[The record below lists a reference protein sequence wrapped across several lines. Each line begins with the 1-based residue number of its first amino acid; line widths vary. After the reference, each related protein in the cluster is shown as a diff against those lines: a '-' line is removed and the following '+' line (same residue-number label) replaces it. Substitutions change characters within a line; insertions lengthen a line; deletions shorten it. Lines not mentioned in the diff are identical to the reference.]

1 MLYSVGSL
9 QVMTKGR
16 PTTRRG
22 QRQQVL
28 DDFSFSQNENKG
40 KTVQN
45 NTNSSVLVDGA
56 RNRHAEVNGGI
67 VEQWV
72 GARIV
77 TWILRTRFGVSEQK
91 VRFQQSCQLVQCG
104 LLSELFMV
112 ALIFFVS
119 QYGQDNIL

>member
-1 MLYSVGSL
+1 
-9 QVMTKGR
+9 MTKGR

-45 NTNSSVLVDGA
+45 NTNSSVLMDGA

-91 VRFQQSCQLVQCG
+91 VRSQQSCQLVRRIA
-104 LLSELFMV
+104 SIRTKM
-112 ALIFFVS
+112 
-119 QYGQDNIL
+119 